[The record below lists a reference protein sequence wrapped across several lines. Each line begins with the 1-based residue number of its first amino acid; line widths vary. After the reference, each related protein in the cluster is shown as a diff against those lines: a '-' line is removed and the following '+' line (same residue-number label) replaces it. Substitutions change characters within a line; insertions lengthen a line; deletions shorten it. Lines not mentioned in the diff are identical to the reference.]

1 MNVAHEAVPIG
12 EALAPRNEKVAPADY
27 PGLPY
32 IGLDDIEAHSMRLL
46 GSKPA
51 ASMKSSAKRFY
62 PGDVLYSRL
71 RPYLN
76 KVWPSDRNGICSS
89 EFIVMPGNHFVD
101 ARFLALRLN
110 AMDFVSFANSLN
122 AGDRPRVD
130 FDQISTFCLPP
141 FSLGCQR
148 RIVAK
153 IEELFS
159 ELDKGVESLKTAR
172 AKLNVYRQGMLKHA
186 FEGKLTAQWREENK
200 GKLETPEQL
209 LARIKQERGARYEQ
223 QLQEW
228 KAAVKKWEKGG
239 KSNKKPARPRL
250 PKLVSTVAEEEIAHL
265 EALPH
270 GWLWLTAGS
279 VGIVQLGRQRS
290 PKNRSKDYPTK
301 YIRAANITEQGLYL
315 DDVLDMDFLPHELN
329 AYRLEKGDL
338 VLSEASGSAAQ
349 VGKPAIWDDQIPNC
363 CFQNTVVR
371 HQPYCRDYAVY
382 LLWLYRFFYVSG
394 KFAQVAG
401 GVGINH
407 LSAFKFAQ
415 IELPLCSLA
424 EQQEIVRLLE
434 KRFAAIEWQE
444 REIDLALKRA
454 ETLRQAILKKAF
466 AGQLVPQDPRDEP
479 ASALLDRI
487 RTEREQTV
495 KNNHAKKTKKKK
507 TAA

>member
-1 MNVAHEAVPIG
+1 MYGATIGKLSIWASDLSTNQACAVGQPRQQLLSSEFLYFFLLSQKHSLIQRGQGGAQPNISQSILRTYPISLPPIG
-12 EALAPRNEKVAPADY
+12 EQHR
-27 PGLPY
+27 
-32 IGLDDIEAHSMRLL
+32 
-46 GSKPA
+46 
-51 ASMKSSAKRFY
+51 
-62 PGDVLYSRL
+62 
-71 RPYLN
+71 
-76 KVWPSDRNGICSS
+76 
-89 EFIVMPGNHFVD
+89 
-101 ARFLALRLN
+101 
-110 AMDFVSFANSLN
+110 
-122 AGDRPRVD
+122 
-130 FDQISTFCLPP
+130 T
-141 FSLGCQR
+141 
-148 RIVAK
+148 VAK

-172 AKLNVYRQGMLKHA
+172 AKLDVYRQAVLKHA

-200 GKLETPEQL
+200 DKLETPEQL

-228 KAAVKKWEKGG
+228 KAAVKKWEKDG

-315 DDVLDMDFLPHELN
+315 DDVLDMDFLPHELS

-349 VGKPAIWDDQIPNC
+349 VGKPAIWDDQLPNC

-507 TAA
+507 TTA